1 MLCVCSYFSLRSNVC
16 INNKIQ
22 MYTYLAIRGGGP
34 GRNIVFRRFPFEK
47 PLKLTSFYLKT
58 IRD

>member
-1 MLCVCSYFSLRSNVC
+1 
-16 INNKIQ
+16 